1 MTAPLRPSSEPLA
14 TAYDVALLDLDGVVY
29 LSAEPIPHAAQALA
43 DARAAGMRLGF
54 VTNNA
59 SRTPDTVAAILT
71 DLGIP
76 TTASDVIT
84 SAQAAA
90 RLVAERVPA
99 GAGVLVVGADGLREA
114 VTEAGL
120 RIVASADDA
129 PAAVLQ
135 GYAAGT
141 TYANLAEAALAIQRG
156 AVWVASNVDS
166 TMPSP
171 RGPLP
176 GNGAMVAALRVAT
189 RREPIVAG
197 KPEPALHTESVE
209 RTGAT
214 RPLVVGDRLDTD
226 VAGAVRVGCDSL
238 LVLTG
243 VATAADVLAA
253 APDQRPTYLAAD
265 LRGLLVRHAAP
276 EHTDAAAGCGG
287 WRVTHDGATLEIARD
302 GQSDGDPLDLLR
314 ALCPLTWAAREVPPL
329 RPADRASA
337 HALTALG
344 LAAD

>member
-1 MTAPLRPSSEPLA
+1 MTPPLRPSSAPLA

-29 LSAEPIPHAAQALA
+29 LSAEPIPHAADALA

-59 SRTPDTVAAILT
+59 SRTPDTVATLLT

-76 TTASDVIT
+76 ARPSDVIT

-99 GAGVLVVGADGLREA
+99 GANVLVVGAEGLREA
-114 VTEAGL
+114 VEAVGL
-120 RIVASADDA
+120 HIVASADDD

-141 TYANLAEAALAIQRG
+141 TYAELAEAALAVQRG

-171 RGPLP
+171 RGPRP

-214 RPLVVGDRLDTD
+214 KPLVVGDRLDTD

-243 VATAADVLAA
+243 VASAADVLAA
-253 APDQRPTYLAAD
+253 APEQHPTYLAVD
-265 LRGLLVRHAAP
+265 LRGLLTPHPAP
-276 EHTDAAAGCGG
+276 EADATTSTCGG
-287 WRVTHDGATLEIARD
+287 WSATAGSGGIEVS
-302 GQSDGDPLDLLR
+302 GDGDPLDLLR
-314 ALCPLTWAAREVPPL
+314 ALCPLTWAAAEVPPL
-329 RPADRASA
+329 KAANPPAAA
-337 HALTALG
+337 ALAELG
-344 LAAD
+344 LAAG